1 MSGRSH
7 ITVKSIGIGSRPR
20 VSMCTQRNVA
30 VGRGRWGN
38 VGPAFPREHVV
49 SGTDSSYQCVTT
61 PLFELTLSRYCIFIF
76 MYLCIDIILSEREKD
91 LHSIWSWN
99 GPHYPDWRRNSTI
112 SSYLGLWITH
122 RGESLFGWT
131 SSSHSSTLIVMAL
144 QTLMEFDIVI
154 NRNS

>member
-1 MSGRSH
+1 MHRASSLGFGICRTSIRTQHASVGPRQRKGRRRVDADCIGYRSGLGSYRSQQVTSSGARCRLPMSGRSH

-76 MYLCIDIILSEREKD
+76 MYLCIYIILSEREKD
-91 LHSIWSWN
+91 LHSI
-99 GPHYPDWRRNSTI
+99 
-112 SSYLGLWITH
+112 
-122 RGESLFGWT
+122 
-131 SSSHSSTLIVMAL
+131 
-144 QTLMEFDIVI
+144 
-154 NRNS
+154 